1 LRYLRAGLI
10 AAACLALPSTALATI
25 TKAPDGHRLSVML
38 RHGIKGGGGG
48 GSKGGSGVLI
58 AHGGPVLASEAP
70 YVIYW
75 TAGHAISPTGTASES
90 LLNTY
95 LGDVSAA
102 SKAGSTTNVY
112 SVLAQ
117 QYGAGYSQTFTPNA
131 QAVIDTDAYPGTG
144 CSMATGMTACVSDA
158 SIQAELAKLINA
170 GALPQTGTV
179 GSGTNPIF
187 FVVTPVDVNVCTS
200 ARQCVNNSFCA
211 YHSYFVNGGQDV
223 LYSSLPFSVFA
234 TSSKG
239 CQTDQYSI
247 YNTPAGSSGDE
258 AYNVADDLSHE
269 LSETITD
276 PLINA
281 YYSRGGYEVGDLC
294 EAYGATANTSKG
306 LSPLA
311 YAPAFASGN
320 NGGIYDQLINGNEYY
335 NQTEYS
341 NSLAQCSAGVTALTG
356 TPFS

>member
-1 LRYLRAGLI
+1 MRYLRTGLI
-10 AAACLALPSTALATI
+10 AAACLVLPSTALATI

-48 GSKGGSGVLI
+48 AKGGSGGVLI
-58 AHGGPVLASEAP
+58 AHGGPVLKSEAP
-70 YVIYW
+70 YLVYW
-75 TAGHAISPTGTASES
+75 APSGHAIAPASQG

-95 LGDVSAA
+95 LSDVSAA
-102 SKAGSTTNVY
+102 SAAGSTTNVY

-117 QYGAGYSQTFTPNA
+117 YGSPYSQTFPSKPSYT
-131 QAVIDTDAYPGTG
+131 QTVTDTSAYPGTG
-144 CSMATGMTACVSDA
+144 CSIATGMTACVSDA
-158 SIQAELAKLINA
+158 SIQAELTRLINA
-170 GALPQTGTV
+170 GTLPRTGAV

-200 ARQCVNNSFCA
+200 TSQCVNNSFCA

-223 LYSSLPFSVFA
+223 LYSSVPFSVFA

-239 CQTDQYSI
+239 CQTDQYST
-247 YNTPAGSSGDE
+247 YNTPVGPNGDE

-294 EAYGATANTSKG
+294 EAYSATANPSKG

-311 YAPAFASGN
+311 YAPAVTNPA
-320 NGGIYDQLINGNEYY
+320 NGGIYDQIINGDEYY

-341 NSLAQCSAGVTALTG
+341 NSGAQCMTG
-356 TPFS
+356 ASPYS